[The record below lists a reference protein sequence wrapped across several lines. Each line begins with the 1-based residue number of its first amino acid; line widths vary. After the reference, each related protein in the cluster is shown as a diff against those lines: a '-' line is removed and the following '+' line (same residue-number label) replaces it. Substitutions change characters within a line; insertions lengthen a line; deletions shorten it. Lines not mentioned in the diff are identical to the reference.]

1 MRLFGFAVTG
11 SSGDQM
17 PVTSSGC
24 TSSNSTSI
32 TDLHNNKESSNN
44 DTNKRSSITLFE
56 CQYCGREFA
65 NSQALGGHQNAH
77 KTERNLAK
85 RRRHPPSPPPP
96 PPPQPPH
103 HHHHHHH
110 HNHQR
115 FAVVGVPMFI
125 AAHHATFMV
134 RPPSSSG
141 PSLHYGVPR
150 CIVGATGGA
159 AARFRPQS
167 PWPMSSSFAVRSGAS
182 GGGGSSTTGRAGVQ
196 LRRQGGPIH
205 ADHHDHMHLFTRSSS
220 YAAAINGEG
229 SINIDQEND
238 HHDHD
243 HDHDDHHNVDLH
255 LRLAPSN
262 Y

>member
-11 SSGDQM
+11 SSGDPM

-32 TDLHNNKESSNN
+32 TDLHNDKELSNNN

-85 RRRHPPSPPPP
+85 RRRHPPSPPLPA

-115 FAVVGVPMFI
+115 FAVVGVPMII

-134 RPPSSSG
+134 RPPPSSG
-141 PSLHYGVPR
+141 PSLHYGGPR

-159 AARFRPQS
+159 AARFRSHS
-167 PWPMSSSFAVRSGAS
+167 PWPMSSSVAVRS
-182 GGGGSSTTGRAGVQ
+182 GGGGSSSSTGRAGVQ
-196 LRRQGGPIH
+196 FRRQGGPIH

-220 YAAAINGEG
+220 YAAGINGEG
-229 SINIDQEND
+229 SINIDQGND
-238 HHDHD
+238 R

-255 LRLAPSN
+255 LRLAPS
-262 Y
+262 YY